1 MRFLFDQNTSHRI
14 LKIIPEIYAES
25 TTVKNQG
32 LINAS
37 VKEIWEHAKKYNY
50 TIVTQDSDFNDLNS
64 FYGFP
69 PKIIWLR
76 MGNLKTTSIV
86 NILVEYTDEINNFIN
101 DKNYG
106 YFEIL
111 KIKS

>member
-1 MRFLFDQNTSHRI
+1 MRFLFDQNISHRI

-25 TTVKNQG
+25 TTVKKQG

-37 VKEIWEHAKKYNY
+37 DKEIWEYAKKYNY
-50 TIVTQDSDFNDLNS
+50 IIVTQDSDFNDLNS
-64 FYGFP
+64 VYGFP

-86 NILVEYTDEINNFIN
+86 NILVEYTDEINNFIHN
-101 DKNYG
+101 SDYG
-106 YFEIL
+106 CFEIL